1 MIAHVVLFKPKP
13 TLSAGERAV
22 FVDSLQ
28 HALNNIAL
36 IKRAR
41 VGRRITVGRLYDE
54 QTPHDFPFA
63 AILEFGSEADL
74 REYLNHPAHTRLGEQ
89 FYTAA
94 ESALVFDFEL
104 LEGDRASELL

>member
-1 MIAHVVLFKPKP
+1 MIAHLVLFKPKL

-41 VGRRITVGRLYDE
+41 VGRRVMLGRLYDE
-54 QTPHDFPFA
+54 QNPHDFPFA
-63 AILEFGSEADL
+63 AMLEFASEPDL

-89 FYTAA
+89 FYATADA
-94 ESALVFDFEL
+94 ALVFDFEL
-104 LEGDRASELL
+104 LEGDRATELL